1 MPHSSTHLIPL
12 QFHVL
17 SWIAEGCPDGVMKDI
32 NHRITARALANRG
45 FVTIRGPGQTWT
57 ATITPAGTAAL
68 KDAAKP
74 DEEARAAE
82 TEAEVLLRAVIDS
95 GGSVPLTDKRDHEKE
110 VRLIAAALKV
120 PWRLEGKKLELFSPW
135 EGDPE
140 WRIVDHFPDMVTA
153 TPVPV
158 PDTLRKP
165 HPAVV
170 AYEENKDWQ
179 QVSKPHL
186 RRASLLLQALAVEA
200 EFRGY
205 AARPR
210 KKSTSPYR
218 RSNDDEPADRHLVI
232 EIDGFAYP
240 VTIKEISEPGGGQ
253 VDYHARAKLPGW
265 QQRRQTAF
273 ISTGRLQC
281 GLDHA
286 WNGRQH
292 EFRDSKRSTLDDSLP
307 QLLREIEIRHLEDQA
322 RRTAKE
328 EAEARK
334 RKRWEKAMRDA
345 EADLQFDHKA
355 TRLRDQI
362 SAWYEVR
369 SIRGYADA
377 MKATLAGMPADAR
390 GEAEAWIEWAEAY
403 AARLDPLARTLAVP
417 ADRSFTAS
425 DLTPYL
431 GRLSPY
437 GP

>member
-1 MPHSSTHLIPL
+1 
-12 QFHVL
+12 
-17 SWIAEGCPDGVMKDI
+17 MKDI

-45 FVTIRGPGQTWT
+45 FVLIHGHGLSWT
-57 ATITPAGTAAL
+57 ATITAAGTAAL
-68 KDAAKP
+68 QETAKP
-74 DEEARAAE
+74 EEDARLAE
-82 TEAEVLLRAVIDS
+82 SEAEVLLRAVIDA
-95 GGSVPLTDKRDHEKE
+95 GGSLPFSGNRDHEKE
-110 VRLIAAALKV
+110 VRLLACALKV
-120 PWRLEGKKLELFSPW
+120 PWRPAGKKLELYSPW
-135 EGDPE
+135 DGDPE
-140 WRIVDHFPDMVTA
+140 WRIVDHFPDMVVA
-153 TPVPV
+153 APVPV

-165 HPAVV
+165 HPAMA

-179 QVSKPHL
+179 QVSKPHV
-186 RRASLLLQALAVEA
+186 RRASLLLQAIAVEA
-200 EFRGY
+200 ELRGY
-205 AARPR
+205 MARPR
-210 KKSTSPYR
+210 KKSTSSYG

-232 EIDGFAYP
+232 EIDGFTYP
-240 VTIKEISEPGGGQ
+240 ITIKEISEPGGGP

-273 ISTGRLQC
+273 ISTGRLQFS
-281 GLDHA
+281 LDHA

-322 RRTAKE
+322 RRIAKE

-334 RKRWEKAMRDA
+334 RKRWEKAMSQA

-362 SAWYEVR
+362 TAWHEVR
-369 SIRGYADA
+369 SIRGYTEA
-377 MKATLAGMPADAR
+377 MKATLTGMPDDAR

-403 AARLDPLARTLAVP
+403 AARLDPLIRKLAVP
-417 ADRSFTAS
+417 ADWSFTAS